1 MVKSTT
7 EIQINNSTVSVLNG
21 KKILLGISGGIAAY
35 KTASLVRLFI
45 KAGAHVQVIMTP
57 ASKDFITPLTLS
69 TLSKN
74 PVFSSFYNQDD
85 ENEKWNNHVELA
97 LWADL
102 MVIAPATANTLSKM
116 ANGTCDNLLIA
127 AYLSAKCPV
136 YYAPAMDLDMYKHPS
151 TIANFFS
158 LTQFGDTI
166 IPAES
171 GELASGLSGEGR
183 MAEPEHIVAFIEA
196 DLESRLPLKGRKIL
210 ITAGP
215 TYEAID
221 PVRFIGNHSSG
232 KMGFDIASS
241 AANLGASVIL
251 VTGPTHCKVS
261 NPLIKVIPVVSAR
274 EMYDACHLYYTE
286 VDVAIAA
293 AAVADYRPKIVA
305 TQKIKKSAD
314 DFTIELE
321 KTKDILASLGE
332 IKDNQFLIGF
342 ALETENE
349 IENAKLKIQK
359 KNLDL
364 IVLNSLQDS
373 GAGFGKPTNK
383 VTFIDKFFNI
393 EPMDL
398 KSKEAVADDILNKV
412 VAHFYE

>member
-1 MVKSTT
+1 M
-7 EIQINNSTVSVLNG
+7 SVLSG
-21 KKILLGISGGIAAY
+21 KKIVLGVSGGIAAY
-35 KTASLVRLFI
+35 KTANLVRLFI
-45 KAGAHVQVIMTP
+45 KAGANVQVIMTP
-57 ASKDFITPLTLS
+57 ASKDFVTPLTLS

-74 PVFSSFYNQDD
+74 PVHSSFFNEDD
-85 ENEKWNNHVELA
+85 QEAQWNNHVEIA
-97 LWADL
+97 LWADF

-116 ANGTCDNLLIA
+116 VNGNCDNLLIA
-127 AYLSAKCPV
+127 TYLSAKCPI
-136 YYAPAMDLDMYKHPS
+136 YFAPAMDLDMYKHPS
-151 TIANFFS
+151 TISSFNS
-158 LTQFGDTI
+158 LKSFGNTI

-183 MAEPEHIVAFIEA
+183 MAEPENIVAFIEA
-196 DLESRLPLKGRKIL
+196 DLESKLPLKGKKIL

-232 KMGFDIASS
+232 KMGFDIANC
-241 AANLGASVIL
+241 AANLGAEVIL
-251 VTGPTHCKVS
+251 VSGPTHLKTINKTINLVKVT
-261 NPLIKVIPVVSAR
+261 SAQQ
-274 EMYDACHLYYTE
+274 MYDACHQYYNDS
-286 VDVAIAA
+286 DVAIAA
-293 AAVADYRPKIVA
+293 AAVADYRPKNVA
-305 TQKIKKSAD
+305 HQKIKKNDA

-332 IKDNQFLIGF
+332 IKKNQFLIGF

-364 IVLNSLQDS
+364 IVLNSLQDE

-383 VTFIDKFFNI
+383 VTFIDKDFRI
-393 EPMDL
+393 QPMDL
-398 KSKEAVADDILNKV
+398 KSKEEVAVDIINKV
-412 VAHFYE
+412 IQYFYA

>member
-1 MVKSTT
+1 M
-7 EIQINNSTVSVLNG
+7 SVLNG

-35 KTASLVRLFI
+35 KTATLVRLFI

-74 PVFSSFYNQDD
+74 SVYSSFYNKDD
-85 ENEKWNNHVELA
+85 ENEKWNNHVELG

-116 ANGTCDNLLIA
+116 ANGICDNLLLA

-136 YYAPAMDLDMYKHPS
+136 YFAPAMDLDMYIHPS
-151 TIANFFS
+151 TIASFKKLEQYGN
-158 LTQFGDTI
+158 TI

-183 MAEPEHIVAFIEA
+183 MAEPENIISFLEA
-196 DLESRLPLKGRKIL
+196 DLESKLPLKGKKIL

-232 KMGFDIASS
+232 KMGYDIAQC

-251 VTGPTHCKVS
+251 VSGTTHCTIDNNLVKI
-261 NPLIKVIPVVSAR
+261 IKVVSAQ
-274 EMYDACHLYYTE
+274 EMFDACHLYFDD
-286 VDVAIAA
+286 VDVVIAA
-293 AAVADYRPKIVA
+293 AAVADYKPKNVA
-305 TQKIKKSAD
+305 SQKIKKEAIY
-314 DFTIELE
+314 FTIELE
-321 KTKDILASLGE
+321 KTKDILYSLGQL
-332 IKDNQFLIGF
+332 KKKQFLIGF

-364 IVLNSLQDS
+364 IILNSLRDE
-373 GAGFGKPTNK
+373 GAGFGKSTNK
-383 VTFIDKFFNI
+383 ITFINNKFEV
-393 EPMDL
+393 EPMEL
-398 KSKEAVADDILNKV
+398 KSKEAVAVDILNKV
-412 VAHFYE
+412 IAHFYE

>member
-1 MVKSTT
+1 MSAL
-7 EIQINNSTVSVLNG
+7 SG

-35 KTASLVRLFI
+35 KTATLVRLFI

-57 ASKDFITPLTLS
+57 ASKDFVTPLTLS

-74 PVFSSFYNQDD
+74 PVYSSFYDESE
-85 ENEKWNNHVELA
+85 ENEKWNSHVELG

-102 MVIAPATANTLSKM
+102 MLIAPATANTLSKM
-116 ANGTCDNLLIA
+116 ANGICDNLLIA
-127 AYLSAKCPV
+127 TYLSAKCPV
-136 YYAPAMDLDMYKHPS
+136 YFAPAMDLDMYIHPS
-151 TIANFFS
+151 TLESFKK
-158 LTQFGDTI
+158 LEQFGNTM
-166 IPAES
+166 IPAEN

-183 MAEPEHIVAFIEA
+183 MSEPENILAFLEA
-196 DLESRLPLKGRKIL
+196 DLESKLPLKGKKIL

-221 PVRFIGNHSSG
+221 PVRFIGNHSTG
-232 KMGFDIASS
+232 KMGFDIAQS
-241 AANLGASVIL
+241 AAKLGASVIL
-251 VTGPTHCKVS
+251 VSGPTHLKIDNNLVKV
-261 NPLIKVIPVVSAR
+261 VPVVSAQD
-274 EMYDACHLYYTE
+274 MYEVCHHYFDD

-293 AAVADYRPKIVA
+293 AAVADYKPNNVA
-305 TQKIKKSAD
+305 KNKIKKDAASLI
-314 DFTIELE
+314 IELE

-332 IKDNQFLIGF
+332 IKKNQFLIGF
-342 ALETENE
+342 ALETEDE

-364 IVLNSLQDS
+364 IVLNSLQDE

-383 VTFIDKFFNI
+383 VTFIDSNFMV
-393 EPMDL
+393 EPMKL

-412 VAHFYE
+412 IAHFHE